1 MSATSIKLTI
11 AELQAL
17 AGAGADAVNVYVMG
31 IRPRMDYRT
40 GVVGRTVA
48 ISYQAIKEWTERH
61 ARPGVRFFAYSRD
74 QIRRLVDQLVN
85 LGLVRKEG
93 GHRELVLRCLLAD
106 TDNCAQKKAAKVSPY
121 PAGANQA
128 SLDKGKQAVGKTAR
142 APKAAPHPESGL
154 KTSPPTPS
162 RLRRE
167 EDGKAI
173 DPPAPAVREDDK
185 TQGNETPAATEA
197 QRLSEER
204 HKPAQHGGKGP
215 AAPRSEKGDRSI
227 VRWQAHLAW
236 PVDLTERQRAY
247 LARRLRP
254 LGAKLGQRVLD
265 EWRGET
271 ATGEIRAPWRF
282 LSWVITQA
290 QLPGWEPVHADEVAR
305 KRELARANFAAI
317 EAAHAA
323 KVAGMPS
330 VPPPRGQWAALVAP
344 PPSRRGN
351 ARRA

>member
-48 ISYQAIKEWTERH
+48 ISYQAIKEWTERL

-106 TDNCAQKKAAKVSPY
+106 TDNCAQKKAAKGSPY
-121 PAGANQA
+121 PAGASQA
-128 SLDKGKQAVGKTAR
+128 SQDKGKQAVGKTAR
-142 APKAAPHPESGL
+142 TAKAAPHPESGL
-154 KTSPPTPS
+154 KASSPTPS

-167 EDGKAI
+167 RDGKAI
-173 DPPAPAVREDDK
+173 DPHAPTVREDDK
-185 TQGNETPAATEA
+185 TQGGETQAGSEA

-204 HKPAQHGGKGP
+204 HEPAKRGGKGP
-215 AAPRSEKGDRSI
+215 AAPKSEKGARSL

-236 PVDLTERQRAY
+236 PVDMTGQQRAY

-254 LGAKLGQRVLD
+254 LGAKLGQLVLD
-265 EWRGET
+265 EWRGEC
-271 ATGEIRAPWRF
+271 ATGGIRAPWRY
-282 LSWVITQA
+282 LSWLITQA
-290 QLPGWEPVHADEVAR
+290 QLDGWEPVHAAEVAR
-305 KRELARANFAAI
+305 RRELARLNHAAN
-317 EAAHAA
+317 EAVHAA
-323 KVAGMPS
+323 KVAS
-330 VPPPRGQWAALVAP
+330 VPPLPLPRGRLATLVAP
-344 PPSRRGN
+344 PPSK
-351 ARRA
+351 RANWSRA